1 MVTDAE
7 GMMEPIYF
15 ETDPSRYRHMKLK
28 MEGSIA
34 TLTLDI
40 QEDGGL
46 RPEDYQLKLNSY
58 DLSVDIELCDAVERL
73 RFEHPEVKAVVIT
86 SGKDRVFSAGANI
99 LMLASSG
106 HSFKVNFC
114 KYTNET
120 RLGIEEASAES
131 GQKYLAALNGITSGG
146 GYELA
151 LAADEILLID
161 DGNAA
166 VALPEAPLLAVLP
179 GTGGLTR
186 LVDKRMVRR
195 DRADVFSTL
204 VEGIKGQRAVEWKLV
219 DGIAPRSRF
228 DEAVRERA
236 EALAATSTRKADGP
250 GIELKPLS
258 AKRSEHALE
267 YSHVTVNIDQESRR
281 AEIVLRGPE
290 GAQPQTPD
298 AICDAGVDYWP
309 LALARELDDALCH
322 LRFNEATCG
331 LLLFKSQ
338 GSCDAVLAI
347 DQTLN
352 RHADHWLVNEI
363 LLKMR
368 RVLKRLDQTARSLF
382 ALVEPGSCFAG
393 SLFEVVL
400 ACDRSY
406 MLDDGNQPVHVA
418 VGPLNR
424 GRFPMGNGLSRLE
437 SRFLGDPESVNDV
450 LSHTG
455 LIDASEALALGVV
468 TFAPDD
474 LDWDDE
480 VRIAVEERCG
490 FSPDAMTGM
499 EASLRFAGPE
509 TLETKIFGR
518 LTAWQNWIFQRPNA
532 VGDKGALTLYGKQ
545 TMPEFDW
552 RRT

>member
-1 MVTDAE
+1 
-7 GMMEPIYF
+7 MEPIVF
-15 ETDPSRYRHMKLK
+15 ETDPSRYRHLKLDVD
-28 MEGSIA
+28 GPIA
-34 TLTLDI
+34 TMTLDI

-46 RPEDYQLKLNSY
+46 RPGYQLKLNSY
-58 DLSVDIELCDAVERL
+58 DLGVDIELADAVERL

-99 LMLASSG
+99 LMLASSS

-120 RLGIEEASAES
+120 RLGIEEASRES

-228 DEAVRERA
+228 DETVRERA
-236 EALAATSTRKADGP
+236 EALVKTSTRNAEGP
-250 GIELKPLS
+250 GIELKPLD
-258 AKRSEHALE
+258 AKRTDKSLE
-267 YSHVTVNIDQESRR
+267 YRHVSVTIDEDSRR
-281 AEIVLRGPE
+281 AEIVVRGPE
-290 GAQPQTPD
+290 GEQPQTPE
-298 AICDAGVDYWP
+298 AIQKAGVDYWP
-309 LALARELDDALCH
+309 LAVARELDDAFCH
-322 LRFNEATCG
+322 LRFNEPTCG
-331 LLLFKSQ
+331 LLIIKTE
-338 GSCDAVLAI
+338 GSCEAVLAV
-347 DQTLN
+347 DEVLAK
-352 RHADHWLVNEI
+352 HADHWLVNEI

-368 RVLKRLDQTARSLF
+368 RAFKRLDQTARSIF
-382 ALVEPGSCFAG
+382 ALIEPGSCFAG
-393 SLFEVVL
+393 SLLEL
-400 ACDRSY
+400 ALAADRSY
-406 MLDDGNQPVHVA
+406 MLDDPDRPAQIA
-418 VGPLNR
+418 IGPLNR
-424 GRFPMGNGLSRLE
+424 DRFPAANGLSRLE
-437 SRFLGDPESVNDV
+437 TRFLGDEEALDKV
-450 LSHTG
+450 LAKKG
-455 LIDASEALALGVV
+455 LIDAGEALELGLV

-480 VRIAVEERCG
+480 VRIAIEERCG

-509 TLETKIFGR
+509 TLESKIFGR

-532 VGDKGALTLYGKQ
+532 VGEKGALTLYGKQ
-545 TMPEFDW
+545 VLPEFDW